1 MKKSI
6 SYVFPIYNEE
16 DNIKL
21 LYKTVNK
28 VTKPLERKYKLEF
41 VFINDG
47 SKDNSLEFLQDIQKQ
62 DSRLKIIDFARNFG
76 HQLAVT
82 AGIDYAHGDAVII
95 MDSDMQDPPSV
106 SLDLIKKWEKGYDV
120 VYAQRRTRKDGFLK
134 KLTAKIFYRVLNK
147 LSSIDIPK
155 DTGDFRLIDR
165 KVVNVLKECR
175 EHNRFLRGLISAI
188 GFKQVAVLFDRDER
202 HAGQTGYSIKKMIK
216 LAKNG
221 ILGFSTAPIKL
232 ITILGISLN
241 IVSIIS
247 FLLIIVFS
255 IFDISSFLTE
265 DLYILLT
272 SLLFLTSLQF
282 LAITLLGE
290 YIVRIYKETQ
300 NRPLYVIDKIYE

>member
-1 MKKSI
+1 MEKTI

-16 DNIKL
+16 GNIKL
-21 LYKTVNK
+21 LCKTIRK
-28 VTKPLERKYKLEF
+28 VIKPVEGKYKLEF
-41 VFINDG
+41 VFVNDG
-47 SKDNSLEFLQDIQKQ
+47 SKDNSLKFLQDIQKQ
-62 DSRLKIIDFARNFG
+62 DSRVKIINFARNFG

-188 GFKQVAVLFDRDER
+188 GFKQAAVLFDRDER

-216 LAKNG
+216 LAKDG
-221 ILGFSTAPIKL
+221 ILGFSTAPIQL
-232 ITILGISLN
+232 VTILGISSN
-241 IVSIIS
+241 IVSIIF

-265 DLYILLT
+265 DLYILLS
-272 SLLFLTSLQF
+272 SLLFLTSLQL
-282 LAITLLGE
+282 LAIALLGE

>member
-1 MKKSI
+1 
-6 SYVFPIYNEE
+6 
-16 DNIKL
+16 
-21 LYKTVNK
+21 
-28 VTKPLERKYKLEF
+28 
-41 VFINDG
+41 
-47 SKDNSLEFLQDIQKQ
+47 
-62 DSRLKIIDFARNFG
+62 
-76 HQLAVT
+76 
-82 AGIDYAHGDAVII
+82 

-134 KLTAKIFYRVLNK
+134 KLTAKMFYRVLSK
-147 LSSIDIPK
+147 LSSIHIPK

-165 KVVNVLKECR
+165 KVVNVLRECR

-188 GFKQVAVLFDRDER
+188 GFKQTAVLFDRDER

-216 LAKNG
+216 LAKDG
-221 ILGFSTAPIKL
+221 ILGFSTAPVQL
-232 ITILGISLN
+232 VTILGISSN
-241 IVSIIS
+241 IVSIIF

-265 DLYILLT
+265 DLYILLS
-272 SLLFLTSLQF
+272 SLLFLTSLQL
-282 LAITLLGE
+282 LAIALLGE

>member
-47 SKDNSLEFLQDIQKQ
+47 SNDNSLKFLQNIQKQ
-62 DSRLKIIDFARNFG
+62 DSSLKIIDFARNFG

>member
-1 MKKSI
+1 
-6 SYVFPIYNEE
+6 
-16 DNIKL
+16 
-21 LYKTVNK
+21 
-28 VTKPLERKYKLEF
+28 
-41 VFINDG
+41 
-47 SKDNSLEFLQDIQKQ
+47 
-62 DSRLKIIDFARNFG
+62 
-76 HQLAVT
+76 
-82 AGIDYAHGDAVII
+82 